1 MAEHMKEADVEVKKR
16 QAKERQE
23 KLEVKEMLAGDLEHP
38 DQDAVTMFKEKYG
51 NDAVMPDKMEEVR
64 RESLPPWLVKPE
76 AKPYGKDAARVP
88 DPSKFVHEDAAAME
102 QRGDA
107 AMAERAA
114 KVATESRRE
123 KAEAGA
129 RLDEWNQQLEGKALH
144 EFRSEDRQARHGDR
158 REDRREYRRDY
169 REEGRRGEDRR
180 DEDRREEDR

>member
-88 DPSKFVHEDAAAME
+88 DLSKFVHEDDSSHSLVEKTAH
-102 QRGDA
+102 GDEDAA

-129 RLDEWNQQLEGKALH
+129 RLNEWNQQLE
-144 EFRSEDRQARHGDR
+144 
-158 REDRREYRRDY
+158 
-169 REEGRRGEDRR
+169 
-180 DEDRREEDR
+180 